1 MYTTNSL
8 LKHRLVSPVWQPTLG
23 GLPPM
28 LIMVGGGEL
37 LRDEQIYLAHKCA
50 NPEKYPPPSE
60 MMSDKDKEQLLKF
73 KPTDV
78 QLQVWDDMC
87 HVGPT
92 LSFTRPAKFMYRS
105 IAQFGAWLLA
115 RAQRRGID
123 IMDDDQISVITTSG
137 SDTQAAD
144 LGAQPEA
151 EAKPQPERA
160 TGTQEGQVGKAG
172 DPLPPFKNHMIRQR
186 VTRNGVTLPL
196 APEAE
201 LPGCC
206 MEPSDLGVVKQG
218 TAQKWLEMR
227 DIYNVRYAHAKA
239 RVHRKMVRDFATGFA
254 GFGEGEVPPPTALAG
269 RRTIDSYLADGV
281 KRKKSLGLAIWSL
294 WGSKHD
300 EDAVERE
307 RKADEEPDSKAVTSD
322 EGRGAQPPTNG
333 QPSRADDVGS
343 RSRSRRRTVVDEH
356 QTGDD
361 GGVNEET
368 PVAQLLH
375 KRKEQEAEHPG
386 LLSPNYVPETGVA
399 GKRPF
404 IKGLAMPFS
413 LDKDADTASMMT
425 LHSNV
430 TPMESNKHLVSES
443 GKSNSKEPQ
452 KA

>member
-1 MYTTNSL
+1 
-8 LKHRLVSPVWQPTLG
+8 
-23 GLPPM
+23 M

-50 NPEKYPPPSE
+50 NPGKYPLPPE
-60 MMSDKDKEQLLKF
+60 MMTERIKEQTMKY

-115 RAQRRGID
+115 RAQHRGIE
-123 IMDDDQISVITTSG
+123 ILDDDQISVISSSTE
-137 SDTQAAD
+137 TQTAD
-144 LGAQPEA
+144 QDSPPEKKG
-151 EAKPQPERA
+151 EKQGDH
-160 TGTQEGQVGKAG
+160 GTQEGHVGKAG

-186 VTRNGVTLPL
+186 VTRHGVTLPL

-201 LPGCC
+201 LPACC

-218 TAQKWLEMR
+218 TAKKWLAMR
-227 DIYNVRYAHAKA
+227 EVYNERYAHAKA
-239 RVHRKMVRDFATGFA
+239 KVHRKMVRDFATGFA
-254 GFGEGEVPPPTALAG
+254 GFGDDEIPPPTALAG

-300 EDAVERE
+300 EATLERE
-307 RKADEEPDSKAVTSD
+307 EKANDEPDAKEVTGD
-322 EGRGAQPPTNG
+322 EGRGAQPATNG
-333 QPSRADDVGS
+333 QASGDTGS

-356 QTGDD
+356 QTDD
-361 GGVNEET
+361 EGGVNEDT
-368 PVAQLLH
+368 PVGQLLNQ
-375 KRKEQEAEHPG
+375 RKEQEAEHPG

-404 IKGLAMPFS
+404 IKGLALPFS

-425 LHSNV
+425 LNSSV
-430 TPMESNKHLVSES
+430 TPMEANKQLVVPTSATAD
-443 GKSNSKEPQ
+443 SKGAAKPQ
-452 KA
+452 S